1 MRRSTKIWLITAT
14 VFVIFGLILLVGGMT
29 AYNFDFNK
37 LSTVNYTTN
46 TYEVSEDFD
55 KISIDVNMTEIKFV
69 LSDDEQCKIEC
80 VETDKIKHSAAVQ
93 NGTLVI
99 DTVDTRNWYDHIGIF
114 IGNFKMTVYLPQK
127 SYTSLFVDTDTGDIF
142 IPNDFSF
149 ENIEIKGH
157 TADVKCLAS
166 VSNTMKIESDTG
178 SINADKLTAE
188 NINFTTATGKININS
203 VIANGKVNIKTN
215 TGTAKLTDIS
225 CTSFTAK
232 SDTGHIIL
240 KNVVADDSFS
250 VESDTGDVNFE
261 KCDADEVFVKTDTGD
276 VWGTLLSEKI
286 FITESDTGSVDVPK
300 TTTGGRCEIITD
312 TGDIKIAIA
321 D

>member
-1 MRRSTKIWLITAT
+1 MRRSTKIWLITAA

-46 TYEVSEDFD
+46 TYEVSEAFD
-55 KISIDVNMTEIKFV
+55 KISIDVNTTEIKIV

-127 SYTSLFVDTDTGDIF
+127 SYASLFVDTDTGDIF
-142 IPNDFSF
+142 ILNDFSF
-149 ENIEIKGH
+149 ENIEINGH
-157 TADVKCLAS
+157 TADVKCMAS
-166 VSNTMKIESDTG
+166 VSNTMKIKSDTG
-178 SINADKLTAE
+178 SINADNLTAG
-188 NINFTTATGKININS
+188 NIDFTTSTGKININS
-203 VIANGKVNIKTN
+203 VIAKGKVNIKTN

-225 CTSFTAK
+225 CTGFTAK
-232 SDTGHIIL
+232 IDTGHIIL
-240 KNVVADDSFS
+240 KNVVADDNFS

-261 KCDADEVFVKTDTGD
+261 ECDANEIFVKTDTGN
-276 VWGTLLSEKI
+276 VRGTLLSEKL

-300 TTTGGRCEIITD
+300 TAASERCEIITD
-312 TGDIKIAIA
+312 TGDIKISIA
-321 D
+321 G